1 MVKRKESKGRQ
12 KIEIKPIKNEQAR
25 QVCFSK
31 RRQGLFKKASELS
44 TLCGAMVGCVVFSI
58 NGRCF
63 SFGHPSVDNVV
74 NRFLN
79 TVTPSSPNSV
89 GASHDS
95 YRAVTD
101 AIHGLNLEC
110 LELEQSLG
118 SERKKKERL
127 LEATEKEMD
136 GRVMQWLNANI
147 LELGLDELQ
156 EFQKE
161 LEAIHSVVREKVNNV
176 FAYAKNTIG
185 SIPQPP
191 SEIASASQY
200 QFGEQAA
207 NPMAFTDPSSS
218 HGFIDGLEANDHLL
232 SVIIQGVGSL
242 RISPNNQSQ
251 G

>member
-1 MVKRKESKGRQ
+1 MVKGKESKGRQ
-12 KIEIKPIKNEQAR
+12 KIEIKPIENEQTR

-44 TLCGAMVGCVVFSI
+44 TLCGAMVGCVVFTI
-58 NGRCF
+58 KGRCF
-63 SFGHPSVDNVV
+63 SFGHPSVDDVV

-79 TVTPSSPNSV
+79 TVTPNAPNSV

-95 YRAVTD
+95 DRAVTD
-101 AIHGLNLEC
+101 AVHGLNLEY
-110 LELEQSLG
+110 LELQQSLG

-127 LEATEKEMD
+127 QEATEKEM
-136 GRVMQWLNANI
+136 GGHMMQWLNANI

-161 LEAIHSVVREKVNNV
+161 LEAIHSVVKDKANNFLV
-176 FAYAKNTIG
+176 EARNTTG

-191 SEIASASQY
+191 TEIPSASQC
-200 QFGEQAA
+200 QFREQAA
-207 NPMAFTDPSSS
+207 NPMSFTDPCSS
-218 HGFIDGLEANDHLL
+218 HGCIDGSESNDHLL
-232 SVIIQGVGSL
+232 SVIIQGVDSL
-242 RISPNNQSQ
+242 RICPNNQSQ